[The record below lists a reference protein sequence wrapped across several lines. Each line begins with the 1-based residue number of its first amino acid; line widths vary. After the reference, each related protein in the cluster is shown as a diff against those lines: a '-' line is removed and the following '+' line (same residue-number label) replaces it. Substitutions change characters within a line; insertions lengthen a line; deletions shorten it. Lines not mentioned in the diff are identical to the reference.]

1 MCKELSE
8 LTLCLYS
15 LYVTNYCRN
24 HLTFDMIGKCCRAF
38 TSNYAAPS
46 ADEAALVQPST
57 DGKEIPL
64 AGVNDYAGQILKVT
78 T

>member
-1 MCKELSE
+1 MM
-8 LTLCLYS
+8 LYS

>member
-1 MCKELSE
+1 
-8 LTLCLYS
+8 
-15 LYVTNYCRN
+15 
-24 HLTFDMIGKCCRAF
+24 MIVKCCRAF

-57 DGKEIPL
+57 DGKAIPL

>member
-1 MCKELSE
+1 
-8 LTLCLYS
+8 
-15 LYVTNYCRN
+15 
-24 HLTFDMIGKCCRAF
+24 MIVKCCRAF

-57 DGKEIPL
+57 DGKAIPL

-78 T
+78 EDTCEVTHVTRAS